1 MGFLVLF
8 SLEDFIRFV
17 IRVCI
22 SVKYWSCFPMNE
34 EEGKTISDVLEQAPP
49 SASRNREG
57 KEFKVVGRSIYSKA

>member
-1 MGFLVLF
+1 
-8 SLEDFIRFV
+8 
-17 IRVCI
+17 
-22 SVKYWSCFPMNE
+22 MNE